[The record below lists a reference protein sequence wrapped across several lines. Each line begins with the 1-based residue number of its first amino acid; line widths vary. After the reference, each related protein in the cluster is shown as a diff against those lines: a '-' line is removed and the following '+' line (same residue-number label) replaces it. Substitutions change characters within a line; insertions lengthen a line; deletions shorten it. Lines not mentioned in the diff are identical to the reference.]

1 MATALPLR
9 KEVPVEHTWDV
20 HSIFPSDQDWEA
32 AVRSLTARLPELAA
46 FRGRLGEGPAV
57 IADCIE
63 LVEELAET
71 VGKIYMY
78 GVLRFTV
85 DTSDQAA
92 AALHDRARGVF
103 AQFMATMSFLEPEL
117 LAVGPERLL
126 QWAEEEPRLAICKHY
141 FDMLARQKEHVR
153 SAEVEELL
161 SLVQDPFRTAAGIH
175 GVISDADIR
184 FRPAKDSQGNE
195 HEVAQGTINAL
206 LHSPDRELRRTAWES
221 YADGY
226 LALKNGLANCMAA
239 GVKQN
244 VFMARARRYKS
255 AGVDRRRHEQVAGR
269 SFPGGLRRRGRG
281 GHRPGRHY
289 VGAVPDASVLQ
300 LLRLPVRHRD
310 FRRPRAGQQ
319 VLSGEPGAAEAY
331 LSFLKAGSSMYPLD
345 ALRMAGVDLST
356 PQPVEETF
364 GVLAQLVDR
373 LERLIAAR
381 AS

>member
-32 AVRSLTARLPELAA
+32 AVQSLTARLPELAA

-255 AGVDRRRHEQVAGR
+255 ALE
-269 SFPGGLRRRGRG
+269 
-281 GHRPGRHY
+281 
-289 VGAVPDASVLQ
+289 
-300 LLRLPVRHRD
+300 
-310 FRRPRAGQQ
+310 
-319 VLSGEPGAAEAY
+319 AALHANHI
-331 LSFLKAGSSMYPLD
+331 
-345 ALRMAGVDLST
+345 
-356 PQPVEETF
+356 PVECSTT
-364 GVLAQLVDR
+364 
-373 LERLIAAR
+373 
-381 AS
+381 